1 MIDEL
6 LLHVK
11 DDLGLIEALLI
22 ITIVV
27 LFRRTITLTDFIMT
41 HVSKNTNV
49 LTELK
54 AIIKGRG
61 NE

>member
-6 LLHVK
+6 LLSVK